1 MHTRS
6 EPTPALVDRQ
16 RERQALEGLMG
27 DLRSGRG
34 RALVVRARRG

>member
-16 RERQALEGLMG
+16 WERAALDGLVQ

-34 RALVVRARRG
+34 LSLIHI